1 MVETIRV
8 LHVDD
13 DPAFVELTAEF
24 LEAEGERVVV
34 STATSASE
42 GLETLETESIDCVV
56 SDFEMPEMNGLE
68 LLDAVREKYPELP
81 FVLFTGKGSEEVASE
96 AIVRGATDYLQ
107 KQSGTDQYALLANRI
122 RNAVE
127 TYRSA
132 RHAAEE
138 ERISTV
144 VREVNRVLVRAGSCA
159 DIETRICEL
168 VSRADP
174 YQFAW
179 IGHLDAETDRIEPS
193 SWAGDG
199 AYLDDIR
206 VTADESDTG
215 LGPAGTALREQR
227 FAATQ
232 DVKADP
238 DFTPW
243 REAALERGFRSVA
256 GIPLTYDSERNG
268 VLVVYADRPRAF
280 DETEEQL
287 LTELGDDIAHALHAR
302 QVRTD
307 LERTTVRLE
316 GLFENSPDMI
326 DLHDETGTIVD
337 ANPMLCEKLGYSVE
351 ELVGTKVWEID
362 DRLSAEDAQ
371 DLWTGLDPGERYE
384 LRSEFRRRDGST
396 FPVEVHLR
404 RLRDEGD
411 DRFLVT
417 SHDITDQRE
426 RQQQLEARSAA
437 IESAT
442 DGMAILDE
450 DDGYTFVNQA
460 HADVY
465 GYDSPE
471 AFYGE
476 SWRMCYERAEAERFE
491 REVMPT
497 LAAEGEWLGKA
508 TGRRQ
513 SGETFTQEISL
524 TQLDDGS
531 IICVVRDITERE
543 AHRQR
548 LEQLQRRTK
557 ALMTTQSVAE
567 TATVAVDVADDVLG
581 AELSGFHELSEDG
594 RRLPLLTETDSLQS
608 TFETLPRYE
617 RDSGDPVASV
627 VWEAYDRESPRYIDD
642 CTEHERLAGNTPA
655 GSGVIYPIPDHG
667 VFIVSAREPNAFDET
682 DHALTDILASTVT
695 AALQRVDRESLL
707 RDRERELTRQNERL
721 AEFANVVSHDLRNPL
736 SVLEGSLELAEET
749 GDAEHFERGRQALSR
764 MEQLIDDVLA
774 LARQGGSV
782 DDVDV
787 VEVETI
793 AEACWR
799 NVATGEAS
807 LHVEPGGSIRAS
819 ESRFKQLV
827 ENLFRNS
834 VEHGDQPVAVT
845 VGVLDDG
852 RGFYVEDDG
861 DGIPPAERER
871 VFESGYSNAS
881 DGTGFGLA
889 IVERIVAAHG
899 WQIAIGESDA
909 GGARFEI
916 TGVEPVE

>member
-1 MVETIRV
+1 MSETISV
-8 LHVDD
+8 LQVDD
-13 DPAFVELTAEF
+13 DPAFVELAAEF
-24 LEAEGERVVV
+24 LEREDDRLRVR
-34 STATSASE
+34 TARSAGE
-42 GLETLETESIDCVV
+42 GLAALDAEPVDCIV
-56 SDFEMPEMNGLE
+56 SDFEMPETNGLE
-68 LLDAVREKYPELP
+68 LLDAVREEHPELP

-96 AIVRGATDYLQ
+96 AIRRGATDYLQ
-107 KQSGTDQYALLANRI
+107 KQSGTEQYALLANRV

-144 VREVNRVLVRAGSCA
+144 VREANRVLVRAGSCA
-159 DIETRICEL
+159 DIEARICEL
-168 VSRADP
+168 ISRADP

-179 IGHLDAETDRIEPS
+179 IGRLDDETDRIEPS
-193 SWAGDG
+193 SWAGG
-199 AYLDDIR
+199 GGYLDDIT
-206 VTADESDTG
+206 VTADETDTG

-232 DVKADP
+232 DVKSDSE
-238 DFTPW
+238 FTPW
-243 REAALERGFRSVA
+243 REAALEYGFRSVA
-256 GIPLTYDSERNG
+256 GIPLTYDSERHG

-280 DETEEQL
+280 DETEAQL
-287 LTELGDDIAHALHAR
+287 LTELGDDIAHALHAQR
-302 QVRTD
+302 VRTD

-326 DLHDETGTIVD
+326 NLHDGDGTIVD
-337 ANPMLCEKLGYSVE
+337 ANPMLCEKLGYSVG
-351 ELVGTKVWEID
+351 ELVGTKIWEID
-362 DRLSAEDAQ
+362 DQITPEEARE
-371 DLWTGLDPGERYE
+371 LWSSLAPGERHE
-384 LRSEFRRRDGST
+384 LQSEFRRCDGST

-417 SHDITDQRE
+417 SHDVSDQRE
-426 RQQQLEARSAA
+426 RQQQLEARSTA

-450 DDGYTFVNQA
+450 DEGYTFVNQA

-476 SWRMCYERAEAERFE
+476 NWRMCYGRAEAERFE
-491 REVMPT
+491 REVMPI
-497 LAAEGEWLGKA
+497 LAADGEWIGKA
-508 TGRRQ
+508 TGRRR
-513 SGETFTQEISL
+513 SGETFMQEISL
-524 TQLDDGS
+524 TQLDDGA
-531 IICVVRDITERE
+531 IICVVRDISERE
-543 AHRQR
+543 AHRKR
-548 LEQLQRRTK
+548 LEQLQRRTQ
-557 ALMTTQSVAE
+557 ALMTTQSVEE
-567 TATVAVDVADDVLG
+567 TAAVAVDVADDVLG
-581 AELSGFHELSEDG
+581 AELSGFHESSEDG
-594 RRLPLLTETDSLQS
+594 RRLTLVAQTDGHGS
-608 TFETLPRYE
+608 TFESSHAYE
-617 RDSGDPVASV
+617 RDSDDPVDSV
-627 VWEAYDRESPRYIDD
+627 VWEAFDRGTPYYVDD
-642 CTEHERLAGNTPA
+642 CAEHERLAGNTPA
-655 GSGVIYPIPDHG
+655 GSVIICPIADHG
-667 VFIVSAREPNAFDET
+667 VFVVSAAEPNAFDET
-682 DHALTDILASTVT
+682 DHTLADILASTFT

-707 RDRERELTRQNERL
+707 RERERELTRQNERL

-749 GDAEHFERGRQALSR
+749 GDPEHFERSRQALSR

-774 LARQGGSV
+774 LARQGG
-782 DDVDV
+782 DVDELDA

-807 LHVEPGGSIRAS
+807 LRVERGGSIRAS

-834 VEHGDQPVAVT
+834 VEHSDRPVTVT
-845 VGVLDDG
+845 VGVLDGG

-881 DGTGFGLA
+881 GGTGFGLA
-889 IVERIVAAHG
+889 IVQRIVAAHG
-899 WQIAIGESDA
+899 WEIAIEESDA
-909 GGARFEI
+909 GGARFEV